1 MRKLLC
7 ILPLCLLAASWA
19 LADDYVD
26 DIYYSDAEAEQRQMQ
41 TGQLVPIY
49 NKSQMQPLYFE
60 LPVDTTQV
68 PTVDTVALQ
77 PEVTVEAIPVIS
89 TRQ

>member
-1 MRKLLC
+1 MRKYLG
-7 ILPLCLLAASWA
+7 ILTVCLLAASWV

-26 DIYYSDAEAEQRQMQ
+26 DIYYSDAEAEQRQIQ

-60 LPVDTTQV
+60 QPIDTAQV
-68 PTVDTVALQ
+68 IMADTVQ
-77 PEVTVEAIPVIS
+77 RQSEVTVKAIPVFS